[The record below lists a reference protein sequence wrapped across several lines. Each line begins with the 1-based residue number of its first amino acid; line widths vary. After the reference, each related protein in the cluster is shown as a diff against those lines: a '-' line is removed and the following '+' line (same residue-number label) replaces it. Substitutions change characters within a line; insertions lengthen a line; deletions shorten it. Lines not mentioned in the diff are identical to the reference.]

1 MQFIF
6 RPITR
11 EDFPQLSLWLSTP
24 HVRQWWD
31 DDKPD
36 LDWLEDNYGPVINGE
51 DPTMMFVAEF
61 DGRDIGFIQCYRNAD
76 NPGHLESIKVPNSVG
91 IDLYIGELDLVGQ
104 GIGKSMIQQF
114 VEEVIKPS
122 YPEETAVVADPCIDN
137 PASVRAFEK
146 AGFTKGIIKPDDEG
160 RMEQVMVLDI

>member
-1 MQFIF
+1 
-6 RPITR
+6 
-11 EDFPQLSLWLSTP
+11 
-24 HVRQWWD
+24 
-31 DDKPD
+31 
-36 LDWLEDNYGPVINGE
+36 
-51 DPTMMFVAEF
+51 
-61 DGRDIGFIQCYRNAD
+61 
-76 NPGHLESIKVPNSVG
+76 LESIKVPNSVG